1 MPGLI
6 VVQFRHSLVIGSTD
20 VMMWQYEKLTGC
32 FGKELEVPRW
42 RMTNGTD
49 TRMGSTYETY
59 PPYGHMFAHICE

>member
-1 MPGLI
+1 
-6 VVQFRHSLVIGSTD
+6 
-20 VMMWQYEKLTGC
+20 MMWQYEKLTGC